1 MVRQVALNTHISG
14 KFNIE
19 LENLRNSVLTMGG
32 EVELQLIDTLRAIQQ
47 NNAGLAEKVILNDL
61 KINNMELQIDEECLR
76 IIAKRHP
83 TASDL
88 RLVMMVSKAIT
99 DIERMGDEIERIA
112 RLVTKNK
119 LPSSETIK
127 SSMLL
132 IGDRVVQM
140 MRGTF
145 DALARQDENSAL
157 EVYEQDNRIDAEYKK
172 LLKYTTEEMQK
183 STEDMQD
190 WLEVLW
196 ALRSLER
203 IGDRC
208 KNICEYVVY
217 LARGTDV
224 RHAPLENIQQK
235 LKHLS

>member
-14 KFNIE
+14 KFNTE

-32 EVELQLIDTLRAIQQ
+32 EVELQLVDTLKAIQQ

-61 KINNMELQIDEECLR
+61 KINNMEMQIDEECLR

-119 LPSSETIK
+119 LPASETIK

-132 IGDRVVQM
+132 IGERVVQM

-157 EVYEQDNRIDAEYKK
+157 EVYDQDNRIDAEYKK

-183 STEDMQD
+183 STDDMQD

-217 LARGTDV
+217 LSRGTDV

>member
-1 MVRQVALNTHISG
+1 MRQVALNTHISG
-14 KFNIE
+14 TFNIE

-32 EVELQLIDTLRAIQQ
+32 EVEQQLVDTLKAVKH
-47 NNAGLAEKVILNDL
+47 NHAGLAEKVVLNDL
-61 KINNMELQIDEECLR
+61 KINSMEIQIDEECLR

-88 RLVMMVSKAIT
+88 RLIMTISKAIT

-112 RLVTKNK
+112 KLVTRNK
-119 LPSSETIK
+119 LPTSDTIK

-132 IGDRVVQM
+132 IGERVAAM

-145 DALARQDENSAL
+145 DAFARQDEAAAL
-157 EVYEQDNRIDAEYKK
+157 EVYDQDNRIDSEYKR
-172 LLKYTTEEMQK
+172 LLSYTTSEMQK
-183 STEDMQD
+183 STDDMQD
-190 WLEVLW
+190 WLDVLW

-208 KNICEYVVY
+208 KNVCEYVVY
-217 LARGTDV
+217 LTRGTDV
-224 RHAPLENIQQK
+224 RHTPLENMAQK
-235 LKHLS
+235 LEDLT

>member
-1 MVRQVALNTHISG
+1 MFRQVAFNTHISG
-14 KFNIE
+14 KFNVE

-32 EVELQLIDTLRAIQQ
+32 EVEQQLIDTLKAVKT
-47 NNAGLAEKVILNDL
+47 NNAGLAEKVVLNDL
-61 KINNMELQIDEECLR
+61 KINSMEVQIDEECLR

-88 RLVMMVSKAIT
+88 RLIMTISKAIT

-119 LPSSETIK
+119 LPAMESIK
-127 SSMLL
+127 GSMLL
-132 IGDRVVQM
+132 IGDRVAAM

-145 DALARQDENSAL
+145 DAFARQDDNAAL
-157 EVYEQDNRIDAEYKK
+157 KVYDQDNRIDSEYKR
-172 LLKYTTEEMQK
+172 LLSFTTSEMEK
-183 STEDMQD
+183 NTEDMQD

-217 LARGTDV
+217 LTRGKDV
-224 RHAPLENIQQK
+224 RHTPMENLQQK
-235 LKHLS
+235 LENLS

>member
-32 EVELQLIDTLRAIQQ
+32 EVEQQLVNTLKAIKF
-47 NNAGLAEKVILNDL
+47 NHGSLAEKVVLNDL
-61 KINNMELQIDEECLR
+61 KINSMEMQIDEECLR

-88 RLVMMVSKAIT
+88 RLIMTISKAIT

-112 RLVTKNK
+112 KLVTKNK
-119 LPSSETIK
+119 LPVSDTIK
-127 SSMLL
+127 SSMLS
-132 IGDRVVQM
+132 IGDRVAAM

-145 DALARQDENSAL
+145 DAFARQDESAAL
-157 EVYEQDNRIDAEYKK
+157 KVYEQDNRIDREYKR
-172 LLKYTTEEMQK
+172 LLTYTTSEMEKTPQN
-183 STEDMQD
+183 MQD
-190 WLEVLW
+190 WLDILW

-208 KNICEYVVY
+208 KNICEYVVS
-217 LARGTDV
+217 LTSGRDV
-224 RHAPLENIQQK
+224 RHSSLEGLQQK
-235 LKHLS
+235 LEDLS

>member
-1 MVRQVALNTHISG
+1 MRQVALNTHISDT
-14 KFNIE
+14 FNIE

-32 EVELQLIDTLRAIQQ
+32 EVEQQLVDTLKAIKL
-47 NNAGLAEKVILNDL
+47 NHAALAEKVVLNDL
-61 KINNMELQIDEECLR
+61 KINSMEVQIDEECLR

-88 RLVMMVSKAIT
+88 RLIMTIAKVIA

-112 RLVTKNK
+112 KLVTRNK
-119 LPSSETIK
+119 LPNSHAIK

-132 IGDRVVQM
+132 IGERVAVM

-145 DALARQDENSAL
+145 DAFARQDEKAAL
-157 EVYEQDNRIDAEYKK
+157 EVYEQDSRIDSEYKH
-172 LLKYTTEEMQK
+172 LLKHTTAEMEK
-183 STEDMQD
+183 SPKGMQD

-208 KNICEYVVY
+208 KNVCEYVIY
-217 LARGTDV
+217 LTRGTDV
-224 RHAPLENIQQK
+224 RHTPLENIQQK
-235 LKHLS
+235 LDGLI